1 MRALKMDGMETVL
14 MGLTELKMA
23 HLVCIKSPTL
33 KPLIDAISFAWFEI
47 SKFSQACSLSCLH

>member
-1 MRALKMDGMETVL
+1 MDGLEKVL

-23 HLVCIKSPTL
+23 HSVCIKSPTI